1 MRKKRV
7 VNKEELINIGKDVF
21 SEKGYFLSKVS
32 DIVKKAGVC
41 QGTYYLHFESKKD
54 ILAAIIDEFH
64 KDVHKILFEDEY
76 EFHDYKELLIL
87 KELSLFTYFMNNY
100 KTTLLIFRE
109 GYGEIEFVEK
119 LTKIHQ
125 EMTLSR
131 KMILLNLLNKDEG
144 KAELYG
150 YILGGIL
157 RGAFMYSVEKKLT
170 KDIYLPLLKNLLEKF
185 LKTLD
190 LV

>member
-7 VNKEELINIGKDVF
+7 ISKEQLINIGKDVF

-64 KDVHKILFEDEY
+64 KDINRILFLDKY
-76 EFHDYKELLIL
+76 VFKDYKDLLIQ

-109 GYGEIEFVEK
+109 GYGEIDFVEK
-119 LTKIHQ
+119 LTTIHK

-131 KMILLNLLNKDEG
+131 KEILKYLLNGNTE

-157 RGAFMYSVEKKLT
+157 RGAFMYSIEKRLQKEQY
-170 KDIYLPLLKNLLEKF
+170 IPLLNGILEKF
-185 LKTLD
+185 LLA
-190 LV
+190 VI

>member
-7 VNKEELINIGKDVF
+7 ISKEELINIGKDVF

-54 ILAAIIDEFH
+54 ILAAIIDEFLE
-64 KDVHKILFEDEY
+64 DVNKILFEDKY
-76 EFHDYKELLIL
+76 VFKDYKDLLFL
-87 KELSLFTYFMNNY
+87 KELCLFEYFMNNY

-119 LTKIHQ
+119 LTLIHQ
-125 EMTLSR
+125 KMTLSR
-131 KMILLNLLNKDEG
+131 QEILSHLLSGDED

-170 KDIYLPLLKNLLEKF
+170 KEKYVPLFKDLIYRF

>member
-7 VNKEELINIGKDVF
+7 ICKEELINIGKEVF

-41 QGTYYLHFESKKD
+41 QGTFYLHFESKKD
-54 ILAAIIDEFH
+54 ILSEIIDEFH
-64 KDVHKILFEDEY
+64 KDIHKILFEKNY
-76 EFHDYKELLIL
+76 SFKTPSELLIN
-87 KELSLFTYFMNNY
+87 KELSLFNYFMDNA

-109 GYGEIEFVEK
+109 GYGEIDFVEK

-125 EMTLSR
+125 EMTDAR
-131 KMILLNLLNKDEG
+131 KEILIHILEDEE
-144 KAELYG
+144 KAEFYG

-157 RGAFMYSVEKKLT
+157 RGVFMYSIEKKLQ
-170 KDIYLPLLKNLLEKF
+170 KNEYEQLLRDVLSVF
-185 LKTLD
+185 LKSLNI
-190 LV
+190 L

>member
-7 VNKEELINIGKDVF
+7 ISKEQLINIGKDVF

-54 ILAAIIDEFH
+54 ILAAIIDEFYR
-64 KDVHKILFEDEY
+64 DVNRILFQDKY
-76 EFHDYKELLIL
+76 VFKDYQDLLIQ

-119 LTKIHQ
+119 LTMIHK
-125 EMTLSR
+125 EMTISR
-131 KMILLNLLNKDEG
+131 RDILILLLNGDGE

-150 YILGGIL
+150 YILGGIQ
-157 RGAFMYSVEKKLT
+157 RGAFMYSVEKWLNREQY
-170 KDIYLPLLKNLLEKF
+170 IPLLKGLLEKF
-185 LKTLD
+185 LTT
-190 LV
+190 VI

>member
-76 EFHDYKELLIL
+76 EFHGYKELLIL

-131 KMILLNLLNKDEG
+131 KIILLNLLNKDEG

-157 RGAFMYSVEKKLT
+157 RGAFMYSVEKKIT

>member
-1 MRKKRV
+1 MRKKRIIT
-7 VNKEELINIGKDVF
+7 KEELINIGKDVF

-54 ILAAIIDEFH
+54 ILAEIINEFH
-64 KDVHKILFEDEY
+64 KDVYKILFEENY
-76 EFHDYKELLIL
+76 LYKDYSDLLIKKELN
-87 KELSLFTYFMNNY
+87 LFNYFMENY

-119 LTKIHQ
+119 LTKIHE
-125 EMTLSR
+125 EMTKSR
-131 KMILLNLLNKDEG
+131 KDILEKLMNNDDV

-157 RGAFMYSVEKKLT
+157 RGVFMYAVEKKLT
-170 KDIYLPLLKNLLEKF
+170 KERYIPLLKEVLENF
-185 LKTLD
+185 LKTLN